1 MSATCIHTFCVREDH
16 DQDPD
21 VHEGAPALIRS
32 IAQPGS
38 QLGVQLSYR
47 DGDRGPVLFVADV
60 ELDLHAVTEL
70 IDVLR
75 RRLAQMCAVQPTG
88 QAVAR

>member
-1 MSATCIHTFCVREDH
+1 MSATCTHTFCAREDH

-21 VHEGAPALIRS
+21 VHEGVPALIRS
-32 IAQPGS
+32 VQPGS

-60 ELDLHAVTEL
+60 ELDPHGVAEL
-70 IDVLR
+70 VDVLQ